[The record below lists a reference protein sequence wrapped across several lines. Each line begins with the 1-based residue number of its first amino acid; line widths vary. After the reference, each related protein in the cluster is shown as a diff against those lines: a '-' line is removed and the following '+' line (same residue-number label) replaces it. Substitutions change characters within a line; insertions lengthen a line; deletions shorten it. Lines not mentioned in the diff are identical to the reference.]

1 MEPESAAEFFH
12 VRFSSLSLAAVV
24 DFFISQS
31 TVVNSVAMTPMSPSS
46 EGRPSLP
53 SITAMEKSLLLA
65 LALKWRQ
72 QSDNLNTD
80 QIQELERDI
89 WLSHIH
95 SAMEGLENAVSL
107 IAQQHYSANIHGT

>member
-1 MEPESAAEFFH
+1 MIIVVQLLVVNCGSVNAQGQ
-12 VRFSSLSLAAVV
+12 SLA
-24 DFFISQS
+24 
-31 TVVNSVAMTPMSPSS
+31 
-46 EGRPSLP
+46 

-72 QSDNLNTD
+72 QSDNLNPE

-95 SAMEGLENAVSL
+95 SAVGEIENSVCVNY
-107 IAQQHYSANIHGT
+107 INIYSH